1 MKISFIVP
9 CFNSEKIIQKKIYQ
23 LKKKMSQF
31 NRFKYEIIIIDD
43 GSKDDTL
50 KIIQKLKSKN
60 IKIISNFKNLGK
72 SSSIIKGIK
81 KSKFNKIII
90 WDCDLPYFKYI
101 KKLIDSLKNNNFV
114 FINRRSPKSKLQSY
128 NLSIY
133 QISRLIISQ
142 IVCKVIN
149 YLLLGEYIGDTQAG
163 LKGFDKPKNF
173 KKIKFL
179 STKFFFDAEL
189 MILFNRSKLKMKS
202 VHLQYKIY
210 ENSTIKIF
218 DKENFIYLYELI
230 KIIRFYKIN
239 KKNSNKIKLS
249 I

>member
-23 LKKKMSQF
+23 LKKKMCQF

-101 KKLIDSLKNNNFV
+101 RKLIDSLKNNNFV

-149 YLLLGEYIGDTQAG
+149 YLFIGKYIGDTQAG

-202 VHLQYKIY
+202 IHLQYKIY

-230 KIIRFYKIN
+230 KIIRFYRIN